1 MCTQKQTTNTKVQGD
16 FMKKALLIGFMVVL
30 NSLAYAA
37 GGGEVGSVGEA
48 KCKEQALEIA
58 KAALSLKAKAQKVTY
73 SVADQSLAI
82 KSTMKDQF
90 GSSSTDYSLIG
101 YMDMNGRYD
110 ILINLGTECDLNSVQ
125 IKGQE

>member
-1 MCTQKQTTNTKVQGD
+1 
-16 FMKKALLIGFMVVL
+16 MKKALLIGFMVVL

-37 GGGEVGSVGEA
+37 GGGVVDSVGEA
-48 KCKEQALEIA
+48 KCKEQAQEIA
-58 KAALSLKAKAQKVTY
+58 KAALSLKAKARQVTY
-73 SVADQSLAI
+73 RVADQSLAI
-82 KSTMKDQF
+82 KSTMNDQF

-125 IKGQE
+125 IKEQE